1 MRCCTTAGSTSRIG
15 LRLKGIPLSASFA
28 CFVLIGALHVG
39 AAYAQ
44 QYPSGPI
51 RLIVGY
57 TAGGATDLLARAVGA
72 KLSEGLG
79 QPVIVEN
86 RPGAGSVIGSAA
98 VARAA
103 PDGYTLLMGAFA
115 LAVNATLQ
123 KNVPYDTLKS
133 FAPISQVAM
142 TPYLLVVHPSM
153 PVKNVQQLIALA
165 KKLPG
170 ELNYASAGIGTGA
183 HLSGELLRTIAGVE
197 IVHVPYKGAKPAT
210 VDVLGGRVTMTFVN
224 ILQTM
229 PLVRQGKLRALGVTT
244 AKRSSIAPDIP
255 TIAESGVPGYEL
267 DGWFGVLA
275 PANTPQS
282 VISILHSAIIN
293 ALQAKET
300 RDRFLA
306 LGVEPVGSSPEEFGR
321 FIRNEVHKWGDI
333 VRRAGISAQ

>member
-1 MRCCTTAGSTSRIG
+1 MRCGVAGGATGFVGAGLVTA
-15 LRLKGIPLSASFA
+15 PLHAIFA
-28 CFVLIGALHVG
+28 CLLLIGALPAGTAH
-39 AAYAQ
+39 AQ
-44 QYPSGPI
+44 QYPARPI
-51 RLIVGY
+51 RLVVGY
-57 TAGGATDLLARAVGA
+57 TAGGATDLLARAVGEM
-72 KLSEGLG
+72 LLEGLG
-79 QPVIVEN
+79 QPVIVDN
-86 RPGAGSVIGSAA
+86 RPGAGSVVGSAA

-123 KNVPYDTLKS
+123 KNVPYDTVKG

-170 ELNYASAGIGTGA
+170 ELNYASAGTGTGA
-183 HLSGELLRTIAGVE
+183 HLSGELLRAIARIE
-197 IVHVPYKGAKPAT
+197 IAHVPYKGASPAT

-229 PLVRQGKLRALGVTT
+229 PLVRQGRLRALGVTT

-267 DGWFGVLA
+267 DGWFGVFA
-275 PANTPQS
+275 PANTPPAVLS
-282 VISILHSAIIN
+282 LLHGTIVNGLKS
-293 ALQAKET
+293 QET

-306 LGVEPVGSSPEEFGR
+306 LGVEPVGNSPEEFGH
-321 FIRNEVHKWGDI
+321 FVRNEVKKWGDI
-333 VRRAGISAQ
+333 VRRAGIGAP

>member
-1 MRCCTTAGSTSRIG
+1 MRSCKAAGLTCVFGTERIRVWFFAGVVCLLWMAAFHIGTAYS
-15 LRLKGIPLSASFA
+15 
-28 CFVLIGALHVG
+28 
-39 AAYAQ
+39 Q
-44 QYPSGPI
+44 QYPSKPI
-51 RLIVGY
+51 RLVVGY
-57 TAGGATDLLARAVGA
+57 TAGGATDLLARTAAA
-72 KLSEGLG
+72 KLTEALG

-86 RPGAGSVIGSAA
+86 RPGAGSVIGTAA

-103 PDGYTLLMGAFA
+103 PDGHTLLMGAFA

-123 KNVPYDTLKS
+123 KNLPYDTLRD

-165 KKLPG
+165 KKRPG
-170 ELNYASAGIGTGA
+170 ELNYASAGTGTGA
-183 HLSGELLRTIAGVE
+183 HLSGELLRASASID
-197 IVHVPYKGAKPAT
+197 IVHVPYKGAEPAT
-210 VDVLGGRVTMTFVN
+210 ADLLGGRITMTFIN

-244 AKRSSIAPDIP
+244 AKRSAIAPDIP

-275 PANTPQS
+275 PANTPQAL
-282 VISILHSAIIN
+282 IFILHAAIVKG
-293 ALQAKET
+293 LRSKET

-306 LGVEPVGSSPEEFGR
+306 LGVEPVGSSPEEFAR
-321 FIRNEVHKWGDI
+321 FIKNEVDKWGDI
-333 VRRAGISAQ
+333 VRRAGISGE